1 MTTPIKK
8 VGSAVAEY
16 RAIKGW
22 SQEQLASQL
31 PGISRTVISHLELGT
46 ELPPP
51 ERIEQ
56 IALKLGMPR
65 RLWAI
70 AARPGFLEAME
81 FQDILSELL
90 GKPVTLDSLDD
101 ISQELA
107 VEAIAELLHTGMSV
121 DQAHD
126 HFNAV
131 LTFYG
136 EKPTTGQFYERF
148 LGRHAFASV
157 DAFRSK
163 VVEFQKVALRI
174 YGSFREAFKQLA
186 YSTDLRIEL
195 AVLDPVDEAEFTRR
209 TRFQSIQQIPIERLD
224 DLGYISVERVK
235 RESRERQELSDKLI
249 EIAAA
254 MRSEPNNW
262 YSKVP
267 ATRIVRTQTL
277 LRKFDS
283 TIDLEPG
290 LFGVT
295 DADVL
300 EQEARRV
307 APEDADLARIGATNE
322 IGLRNLVTY
331 LTEPYMD
338 VYIATSMRERADF
351 VSVNTF
357 VERLFADPEV
367 AHLNLRYFNP
377 TQSSISDR
385 VAKGLVEALMLRR
398 ARLAVYMAQKLDT
411 FGKDSEASVALGQ
424 GKPVIVYVPRLFD
437 STTGIDSANLML
449 LDDRALAAKRNEL
462 GIEEEEGSDRH
473 AQVTELLR
481 ASLNRI
487 PRPDL
492 VRIIEAH
499 WADFDIY
506 GELKEVPDTHREETR
521 RYLDQLTRGEAPA
534 LPADEILSSLIEI
547 LIRVALFFEGRARTF
562 REVHPLA
569 LQVILNTGVLN
580 GILVVRSSEMCAK
593 VTHGLI
599 TNTIET
605 DVLIDDDNY
614 RLVERLTR
622 STLRVISKHK
632 LLNNAFWTQYFVA
645 DG

>member
-1 MTTPIKK
+1 MTAPIKK

-16 RAIKGW
+16 RAAKGW
-22 SQEQLASQL
+22 SQEQLAIQL
-31 PGISRTVISHLELGT
+31 PGISRTVLSHLELGT

-51 ERIEQ
+51 DRVEQ
-56 IALKLGMPR
+56 IARKLGMPR

-70 AARPGFLEAME
+70 AARPGYLEAME

-90 GKPVTLDSLDD
+90 GKSVSLESLDD

-136 EKPTTGQFYERF
+136 EKSTTAQFYERF

-157 DAFRSK
+157 DTFRTK
-163 VVEFQKVALRI
+163 VVEFQKIALRI
-174 YGSFREAFKQLA
+174 YGSFRQAFKRLA
-186 YSTDLRIEL
+186 YTTDIDYEL
-195 AVLDPVDEAEFTRR
+195 AVLNPIDEAEFTRR
-209 TRFQSIQQIPIERLD
+209 TRFQSIQEIPVERLG
-224 DLGYISVERVK
+224 DLGYISVERVQ

-249 EIAAA
+249 EIAAG
-254 MRSEPNNW
+254 MRAEPSSW
-262 YSKVP
+262 FSKIP
-267 ATRIVRTQTL
+267 AKRIARTQTL

-300 EQEARRV
+300 EQEARRI

-351 VSVNTF
+351 VSVNSF
-357 VERLFADPEV
+357 VQRLFAAPEV

-377 TQSSISDR
+377 TQSSIADR

-398 ARLAVYMAQKLDT
+398 ARLTVYMAQKGDT

-437 STTGIDSANLML
+437 SSAGVDSASLML
-449 LDDRALAAKRNEL
+449 LDERALAAKRNEL
-462 GIEEEEGSDRH
+462 GVDEEEGSDRY

-481 ASLNRI
+481 ASLKRVAQT
-487 PRPDL
+487 DL

-499 WADFDIY
+499 WADFDLY
-506 GELKEVPDTHREETR
+506 GELNELPDVFREDAR
-521 RYLDQLTRGEAPA
+521 RYLDRLTRGEAPSI
-534 LPADEILSSLIEI
+534 PSDEVLHGLMEI
-547 LIRVALFFEGRARTF
+547 LIRIALFFERRARTF
-562 REVHPLA
+562 REIHPLA
-569 LQVILNTGVLN
+569 LQVILSTGVLN
-580 GILVVRSSEMCAK
+580 GILVVRSPEMCAR
-593 VTHGLI
+593 VMQNLI

-605 DVLIDDDNY
+605 DVLIDDQNY
-614 RLVERLTR
+614 MLVERITR
-622 STLRVISKHK
+622 STLRVISKNK
-632 LLNNAFWTQYFVA
+632 LLNNAFWTQYFVE
-645 DG
+645 